1 MDTSQIILSAL
12 RKDITENN
20 LQLKAII
27 QDINSCAGPL
37 PALSAL
43 NSAGRSKV
51 SSIRKSI
58 DRLSD
63 IAKDTRD
70 TELMKELALQ
80 REQLASTMDTFKKAN
95 LKAMLFI
102 ENAQKE
108 ELVKSPAKPT
118 TLRQR
123 QVHNRDKETLAKTS
137 SNVTDQLL
145 NISRQLAETTQRSA
159 ATLDTL
165 ASSSDSVM
173 GAEEELKVTSGA
185 IGQSGKLLAKYG
197 RREFTDKVLVFF
209 AFIFFLACV
218 LYIMQKR
225 LF

>member
-1 MDTSQIILSAL
+1 M
-12 RKDITENN
+12 
-20 LQLKAII
+20 
-27 QDINSCAGPL
+27 
-37 PALSAL
+37 
-43 NSAGRSKV
+43 
-51 SSIRKSI
+51 RKSI

-70 TELMKELALQ
+70 NELIKELALQ

-95 LKAMLFI
+95 LKAMLSI
-102 ENAQKE
+102 ENAAKE
-108 ELVKSPAKPT
+108 DLLKSTAKPN

-123 QVHNRDKETLAKTS
+123 QVHNRDKDT
-137 SNVTDQLL
+137 
-145 NISRQLAETTQRSA
+145 QLAETTQRSA
-159 ATLDTL
+159 ATLHTL
-165 ASSSDSVM
+165 AASSDSVL
-173 GAEEELKVTSGA
+173 GAQEELKVTSGA

-197 RREFTDKVLVFF
+197 RREFTDKVLVCF

>member
-1 MDTSQIILSAL
+1 MDTSQFLLSTL

-20 LQLKAII
+20 LQLKALIV
-27 QDINSCAGPL
+27 DINNCTGPL
-37 PALSAL
+37 LALNAL

-51 SSIRKSI
+51 ASIRKSI

-70 TELMKELALQ
+70 NELMKELALQ
-80 REQLASTMDTFKKAN
+80 KEQLASTLDTFKKAN
-95 LKAMLFI
+95 LKAMMSI
-102 ENAQKE
+102 ENAAKE
-108 ELVKSPAKPT
+108 ELMKSTAKPT
-118 TLRQR
+118 ALRQR
-123 QVHNRDKETLAKTS
+123 QAHTRDKETLAKTS
-137 SNVTDQLL
+137 SNVTDQLR
-145 NISRQLAETTQRSA
+145 NISSA
-159 ATLDTL
+159 LTLQTL
-165 ASSSDSVM
+165 ATSSDNVI
-173 GAEEELKVTSGA
+173 GAQEELKVTSGA

>member
-1 MDTSQIILSAL
+1 M
-12 RKDITENN
+12 
-20 LQLKAII
+20 
-27 QDINSCAGPL
+27 
-37 PALSAL
+37 
-43 NSAGRSKV
+43 
-51 SSIRKSI
+51 RKSI

-70 TELMKELALQ
+70 NELIKELALQ

-95 LKAMLFI
+95 LKAMLSI
-102 ENAQKE
+102 ENAAKE
-108 ELVKSPAKPT
+108 DLLKSTAKPN

-123 QVHNRDKETLAKTS
+123 QVHNRDKDTLAKTS

-159 ATLDTL
+159 ATLHTL
-165 ASSSDSVM
+165 AASSDSVL
-173 GAEEELKVTSGA
+173 GAQEELKVTSGA

-197 RREFTDKVLVFF
+197 RREFTDKVLVCF

>member
-1 MDTSQIILSAL
+1 MDSSQFILSAL

-27 QDINSCAGPL
+27 QDINNCAGPL
-37 PALSAL
+37 LAL
-43 NSAGRSKV
+43 NALNRVGRSKI
-51 SSIRKSI
+51 SSMRKSI

-70 TELMKELALQ
+70 NELIKELALQ

-95 LKAMLFI
+95 LKAMLSI
-102 ENAQKE
+102 ENAAKE
-108 ELVKSPAKPT
+108 DLLKSTAKPN

-123 QVHNRDKETLAKTS
+123 Q
-137 SNVTDQLL
+137 
-145 NISRQLAETTQRSA
+145 TTQRSA
-159 ATLDTL
+159 ATLHTL
-165 ASSSDSVM
+165 AASSDSVL
-173 GAEEELKVTSGA
+173 GAQEELKVTSGA

-197 RREFTDKVLVFF
+197 RREFTDKVLVCF